1 MSSQSKALSMGTPNE
16 KINFFE
22 KIKPHAELI
31 AALVSGVF
39 ILLGWLT
46 SNDDSSLSIIFY
58 LLAFAIGGFAKAKEG
73 IEETIENK
81 ELNVEMLMIFAAV
94 GSAIIGYWTE
104 GAILIFIFAVSGA
117 LETYTMNKSQK
128 EISALMQLQPEEAWL
143 VTGSGE
149 KQVHVSSLEIG
160 DHILIKPGERV
171 PTDGV
176 VVKGTTSIDEAAI
189 SGEAVPVTKGQRDE
203 VFAGT
208 VNING
213 AITVEMTKPSSETL
227 FQKIIDLVHR
237 NPRPGDQL
245 TAVGG
250 RSERARQ
257 SDVRPDPLNGP
268 RS

>member
-1 MSSQSKALSMGTPNE
+1 MKKL
-16 KINFFE
+16 
-22 KIKPHAELI
+22 KPHAELI
-31 AALVSGVF
+31 AALISGVF

-46 SNDDSSLSIIFY
+46 SNDDSSMSIIFY

-149 KQVHVSSLEIG
+149 KKVNVSSLEIG

-189 SGEAVPVTKGQRDE
+189 SGEAVPVTKGQQR
-203 VFAGT
+203 
-208 VNING
+208 
-213 AITVEMTKPSSETL
+213 
-227 FQKIIDLVHR
+227 
-237 NPRPGDQL
+237 
-245 TAVGG
+245 
-250 RSERARQ
+250 
-257 SDVRPDPLNGP
+257 
-268 RS
+268 